1 MEINDDLKLLKKLPN
16 VLRARGFRLYLS
28 NGKRLVDLWLN
39 GGAAVL
45 GHTPPNI
52 LRELKNTAS
61 RGLYSPL
68 PHFAEGRYIKALSKI
83 FPNRFFRIYAS
94 PPQELSVLFNNGEAK
109 LWRPFAN
116 PAAPFAVTEN
126 VQTAVQVEARVM
138 SQTTAQINV
147 QVSSQSASQIG
158 TQVTAQ
164 TATPILIPIL
174 PCIQTWRGGLPLGLC
189 VAVAETEAQL
199 ANLPQND
206 ILPPVLLATATRG
219 IHDILAA
226 PNRATTHLQRVD
238 KVLKNNRWQRRG
250 IYLELKEKPKSW
262 DALFDK
268 FLSAGF
274 LLPPS
279 PIFPLILPAELSDGE
294 EAKLAAVLGE
304 G

>member
-1 MEINDDLKLLKKLPN
+1 MEKIDDLIFLRKLPN

-39 GGAAVL
+39 GGEAVL

-68 PHFAEGRYIKALSKI
+68 PHFAEGRYLKALSII
-83 FPNRFFRIYAS
+83 FPNRSFRLYAS
-94 PPQELSVLFNNGEAK
+94 PPQELSVLFNKGEAK

-116 PAAPFAVTEN
+116 SAAPFAVTEN
-126 VQTAVQVEARVM
+126 
-138 SQTTAQINV
+138 S
-147 QVSSQSASQIG
+147 
-158 TQVTAQ
+158 Q
-164 TATPILIPIL
+164 TATPILIPVL
-174 PCIQTWRGGLPLGLC
+174 SGIQTWRGGLPLGLC
-189 VAVAETEAQL
+189 VVVAETEAQL
-199 ANLPQND
+199 ANLPQSD
-206 ILPPVLLATATRG
+206 ILSPILLATATRG

-226 PNRATTHLQRVD
+226 PNRATLHLQRVD

-262 DALFDK
+262 ETLFDK

-279 PIFPLILPAELSDGE
+279 PTFPLILPSELSDGE
-294 EAKLAAVLGE
+294 EAKLTAVLGE
-304 G
+304 

>member
-1 MEINDDLKLLKKLPN
+1 MEENDDLILLKKLPN

-45 GHTPPNI
+45 GHTLPNI

-83 FPNRFFRIYAS
+83 FPNRFFRLYAA

-116 PAAPFAVTEN
+116 PAASFAITEN
-126 VQTAVQVEARVM
+126 ALTAAQFQAQVK
-138 SQTTAQINV
+138 T
-147 QVSSQSASQIG
+147 QSATQIG
-158 TQVTAQ
+158 TQVIQQIT
-164 TATPILIPIL
+164 TSILIPVL
-174 PCIQTWRGGLPLGLC
+174 PGIQTWRGGLPLGLC
-189 VAVAETEAQL
+189 VVVAESENQL
-199 ANLPQND
+199 ANLPQSD
-206 ILPPVLLATATRG
+206 ILSPVLLATATRG
-219 IHDILAA
+219 IHDLLAA
-226 PNRATTHLQRVD
+226 PERATPHLQRVD

-279 PIFPLILPAELSDGE
+279 PSFPLILPAELSDGE

-304 G
+304 V